1 MRDSFAAVYPPGRS
15 VLGYVFRPL
24 VTPMTYARAARLLAM
39 FPLGIAYF
47 VTFVVAFAVG
57 GALIWTFIGPAI
69 LLVALFVSRWLGD
82 AEAWVVRRV
91 ARIELRRPPTTLERG
106 LSFRSQVWTRLIDPT
121 TWTGLVYLFVQFP
134 LGIAALV
141 GLVTMSAVGGAFIV
155 APFLIDAHGPLELWH
170 LGTIDITI
178 DSAREA
184 LWLVPAGFAILL
196 LEVHLI
202 VAASALHASWARLM
216 LGSRARTLPA
226 APPVPAPEPPPVDPE
241 PPGTEVAPPEVLPP
255 AEPVPVAEARGEA
268 GGGAVAS
275 LTPREREVLGLI
287 ARGYSNAEIAE
298 AFVISEGTV
307 KTHVKRLL
315 AKLGLRDRTQA
326 AVFAF
331 ESGFVSP
338 GAATAAAEGATP
350 IPIRAAR

>member
-15 VLGYVFRPL
+15 ALGYVFKPV
-24 VTPMTYARAARLLAM
+24 VTPMTYARAARLLSM

-69 LLVALFVSRWLGD
+69 LLVALFLSRWLGD
-82 AEAWVVRRV
+82 AEAWAVRHI
-91 ARIELRRPPTTLERG
+91 AGIELRRPPTTLERG

-121 TWTGLVYLFVQFP
+121 TWTGIVYLFAQFP
-134 LGIAALV
+134 LGIAAFV
-141 GLVTMSAVGGAFIV
+141 GMVTMSAVGGAIIA
-155 APFLIDAHGPLELWH
+155 APFILDHSHPLEWWRF
-170 LGTIDITI
+170 GMI

-184 LWLVPAGFAILL
+184 IWLVPAGFAVLL

-202 VAASALHASWARLM
+202 IAASALHSAWARLM
-216 LGSRARTLPA
+216 LGSRARTLSA
-226 APPVPAPEPPPVDPE
+226 APPVPAPDPPPVDPE
-241 PPGTEVAPPEVLPP
+241 PQDRVPAADPP
-255 AEPVPVAEARGEA
+255 AEQDAVTEKREEATSGV
-268 GGGAVAS
+268 VAS

-331 ESGFVSP
+331 ESGYVSP
-338 GAATAAAEGATP
+338 GSATAAAEESEP
-350 IPIRAAR
+350 IPIRAARR